1 MTKII
6 GLTGGIGSGKSTV
19 ARYFESKG
27 ISIYIADDEAR
38 KLTDSPEVS
47 GAIVE
52 TFGNNILD
60 NGIINRKALSEIVFN
75 NAINLQKL
83 NSIIHP
89 AVQLHFEEWL
99 KNHSEEAFI
108 IKEAAILF
116 ESGSYKFCDKIIVVE
131 APEEIRLQ
139 RVIKRDSVSE
149 DSVKARMRN
158 QWTDEMRAA
167 KSDFVIVNVDLDT
180 MKLQVDLILK
190 KLKKLQ

>member
-167 KSDFVIVNVDLDT
+167 KSDFVIVNIDLDT